1 MSARDGQTRT
11 NPRSG
16 NGGRCPRQKCPSTF
30 RPLTWLVAILVL
42 AFAALFAPAFV
53 TPAQAKVEVPKTEA
67 VFKGAVEEARGHE
80 CAVSGGVGSHVILQ
94 LNDGVTI
101 EVRPAWTEL
110 VKTYELSPS
119 FSACG
124 KAADH
129 TFPRR
134 QPGSDRRRDNDP

>member
-1 MSARDGQTRT
+1 MTERLFDWAY
-11 NPRSG
+11 SG
-16 NGGRCPRQKCPSTF
+16 YLPN
-30 RPLTWLVAILVL
+30 VL
-42 AFAALFAPAFV
+42 SELEGLALN
-53 TPAQAKVEVPKTEA
+53 
-67 VFKGAVEEARGHE
+67 E